1 MKRFILSSLL
11 CFYSLI
17 TYAQISGNVIDNN
30 NEPLVGATVLI
41 KGTSN
46 GTDTDID
53 GNFKI
58 DNISGQQTLVIS
70 SIGYKTKEITISAPI
85 NSVSIVLFQGN
96 EILQE
101 VVVAGRTNKFSRKK
115 TAYVSKLPLND
126 LENAQV
132 YSTITSDLL
141 ESQIVTNLEDALNNS
156 TGISKLW
163 EATGRAP
170 GEGTGYFSVRGFA
183 TQPKLVDGMPG
194 FTLSALDPSYIERI
208 EVVKG
213 PSATLFGSTETSLGG
228 LINIVTKK
236 PFKGEGGSLSYTA
249 GSFGLNRFSIDF
261 NTPMVNSD
269 KTYLRVNA
277 TYLTQDSFQ
286 DAGFKK
292 TFFVAPSITHK
303 VNNRLNLSFGFE
315 FAQTSQTNPS
325 MLFVNRLGQDRLNAI
340 LAPFGVTAQVPTN
353 VEELNVDPTK
363 SFTSDD
369 VELNTLNFN
378 TRSIVDY
385 KLSDQWTSQTI
396 FASSYASTR
405 GFYQYNIDG
414 GAAGLLQISG
424 ALGQLLADPTL
435 NAVLGSTITPL
446 INESVALT
454 ATPSFAR
461 IFDKRN
467 ANATN
472 LNLQQNFIG
481 DFRIGDFRN
490 RFVGGID
497 FVDRSQH
504 SRNQN
509 GSPIIDQS
517 SNLGNV
523 LFFLENPQVFAPV
536 DATTAAFLN
545 GVGGQIRG
553 GFAGFPYFDAFLNAQ
568 GDIVSPI
575 FTPNANYDISASD
588 LENVFK
594 NVPVNDFKTNSRT
607 YAAYVSNVINVT
619 PELTVNL
626 GLRVDHFDQDGDT
639 STSNDDYTKTTLS
652 PKAGLVYQVIPN
664 ELSVFGNYQTGFVNK
679 DPVVA
684 TITTI
689 NPTTGQP
696 ETNVEVQ
703 NFQPVKANQFEGG
716 IKTNLFNNRFNLGA
730 SYYHIIANN
739 ITTTDPMAFLTTA
752 QIDIKEVVSKGIE
765 VEMNANP
772 FSGLNIRGSYAYND
786 SKITDAFSS
795 IAERTVLDGSGQPVV
810 QQGNEITE
818 LLNRRPEEAGPQH
831 NYNFWVDYR
840 FGEGTFLENFGIGA
854 GFNGASEHLTI
865 NNAISGTFELPSYT
879 VYNTG
884 AYYEAEKF
892 RIGFKINNLTDKVYY
907 KGWSTVNA
915 QPSRAYLGSISYKF

>member
-1 MKRFILSSLL
+1 MKRFILSCLL
-11 CFYSLI
+11 CI
-17 TYAQISGNVIDNN
+17 TSAINYGQIKGKVIDNN
-30 NEPLVGATVLI
+30 NEPVVGATIII
-41 KGTSN
+41 KGSEI
-46 GTDTDID
+46 GTDSDID
-53 GNFKI
+53 GKFKI
-58 DNISGQQTLVIS
+58 ENISGKQTLIIS
-70 SIGYKTKEITISAPI
+70 SIGYKTKEIIVSTPN
-85 NSVSIVLFQGN
+85 NSVSILLFQGN

-183 TQPKLVDGMPG
+183 TQSKLVDGMPG

-236 PFKGEGGSLSYTA
+236 PFKGEGGRLSYTA

-286 DAGFKK
+286 DTGFKK

-424 ALGQLLADPTL
+424 ALGQLLANPTL
-435 NAVLGSTITPL
+435 NAFLGSTITPI
-446 INESVALT
+446 INESVSLT

-472 LNLQQNFIG
+472 FNLQQNFIG
-481 DFRIGDFRN
+481 DFKIGDFRN
-490 RFVGGID
+490 RFVGGLD

-509 GSPIIDQS
+509 GSPIIEQD
-517 SNLGNV
+517 SNLGIV
-523 LFFLENPQVFAPV
+523 LG
-536 DATTAAFLN
+536 TLN
-545 GVGGQIRG
+545 TFGLNSISNQISA
-553 GFAGFPYFDAFLNAQ
+553 GFAGFPYFEAFLDAQ
-568 GDIVSPI
+568 GNITSPV
-575 FTPNANYDISASD
+575 FTPNATYDISASK
-588 LENVFK
+588 LEKAFR

-639 STSNDDYTKTTLS
+639 STTNDDYTKTTLS

-795 IAERTVLDGSGQPVV
+795 IAERTIIDASTGQPVI

-840 FGEGTFLENFGIGA
+840 FGEGTFLENFGFGA